1 MFDLESYE
9 DVNSRIKRF
18 RETHVSGRIETQIID
33 IDITKGYILIQASV
47 YREHEDLVPSAINYA
62 FEIRSE
68 RGVNRDFWVENAV
81 TSAVG
86 RAIGLLM
93 PSEKRPTKQDMEKVE
108 RLSHV
113 PAQSDPWATFTVS
126 TSEAESVGDVL
137 QLVSDKLGGEI
148 VEATPVCAHGRMV
161 DKRGSKNGRAY
172 SGWLCPVKNKAD
184 QCPAQWDAVARLE
197 DPGWNS

>member
-18 RETHVSGRIETQIID
+18 RETHPVGRIETNIID
-33 IDITKGYILIQASV
+33 IDITKGYVLIQASV
-47 YREHEDLVPSAINYA
+47 YREHEDLVPAAIDFA
-62 FEIRSE
+62 FEIRSD

-113 PAQSDPWATFTVS
+113 PAQPDPWATFTVS
-126 TSEAESVGDVL
+126 TENVDSVGAVL

-148 VEATPVCAHGRMV
+148 IEETPLCAHGRMI
-161 DKRGSKNGRAY
+161 SKSGTSSKTGKPYNGFV
-172 SGWLCPVKNKAD
+172 CPSKVKAD
-184 QCPAQWDAVARLE
+184 QCQAVWL
-197 DPGWNS
+197 

>member
-1 MFDLESYE
+1 MFDLDSYE

-18 RETHVSGRIETQIID
+18 RETHISGRVETHIID
-33 IDITKGYILIQASV
+33 IDITKGYVLIQASV
-47 YREHEDLVPSAINYA
+47 YREHEDLVPAAIDFA
-62 FEIRSE
+62 FEIRSD

-126 TSEAESVGDVL
+126 TENVETVGDVL

-148 VEATPVCAHGRMV
+148 VEQTPLCAHGRMLE
-161 DKRGSKNGRAY
+161 KSGTSSKTGKAY
-172 SGWLCPVKNKAD
+172 HGFVCPSKVKAD
-184 QCPAQWDAVARLE
+184 QCQAV
-197 DPGWNS
+197 WS

>member
-18 RETHVSGRIETQIID
+18 RDTHPVGRIETNIID
-33 IDITKGYILIQASV
+33 IDITKGYVLIQASV
-47 YREHEDLVPSAINYA
+47 YREHEDLVPAAIDFA
-62 FEIRSE
+62 FEIRSD

-126 TSEAESVGDVL
+126 TENVESVGDVL
-137 QLVSDKLGGEI
+137 QLVSDKLGAEI
-148 VEATPVCAHGRMV
+148 VEETPLCAHGRMIA
-161 DKRGSKNGRAY
+161 KSGTSSKTGKPY
-172 SGWLCPVKNKAD
+172 SGFVCPSKVKAD
-184 QCPAQWDAVARLE
+184 QCQAVWL
-197 DPGWNS
+197 

>member
-33 IDITKGYILIQASV
+33 IDITKGYVLIQAAV
-47 YREHEDLVPSAINYA
+47 YREHEDLVPSAIDFA
-62 FEIRSE
+62 FEIRSD
-68 RGVNRDFWVENAV
+68 RGVNKDFWVENAV

-113 PAQSDPWATFTVS
+113 PAQPDPWAHFTV
-126 TSEAESVGDVL
+126 TTEAAEPVGNVL
-137 QLVSDKLGGEI
+137 QLVSDQLGSEI
-148 VEATPVCAHGRMV
+148 VESTPLCAHGRMV
-161 DKRGSKNGRAY
+161 HKKGVSSKTGKDY
-172 SGWLCPVKNKAD
+172 EGHVCPSKVKSD
-184 QCPAQWDAVARLE
+184 QCAPVWL
-197 DPGWNS
+197 

>member
-1 MFDLESYE
+1 MFDLDSYE

-18 RETHVSGRIETQIID
+18 REAHPSGRIETIITD
-33 IDITKGYILIQASV
+33 ISVEKGYVLIQANV
-47 YREHEDLVPSAINYA
+47 YREFEDFVPSAIDYA
-62 FEIRSE
+62 FEIRSD

-113 PAQSDPWATFTVS
+113 PASSDPWATFTVE
-126 TSEAESVGDVL
+126 TSQVESVGQVL

-148 VEATPVCAHGRMV
+148 VEETPLCSHGRMIH
-161 DKRGSKNGRAY
+161 KKGTSSKTGKDY
-172 SGWLCPVKNKAD
+172 EGHVCPSKVKSD
-184 QCPAQWDAVARLE
+184 QCAPVWL
-197 DPGWNS
+197 

>member
-33 IDITKGYILIQASV
+33 IDITKGYILIQASI
-47 YREHEDLVPSAINYA
+47 YREHEDNVPSAIDYA
-62 FEIRSE
+62 FEIRSD

-113 PAQSDPWATFTVS
+113 PAQSDPWATFSVS
-126 TSEAESVGDVL
+126 TEAAESVGQVL
-137 QLVSDKLGGEI
+137 QLVSDQLGGEI
-148 VEATPVCAHGRMV
+148 VESTPLCAHGRMIH
-161 DKRGSKNGRAY
+161 KTGTSSKTGKPY
-172 SGWLCPVKNKAD
+172 EGYVCPSKVKAD
-184 QCPAQWDAVARLE
+184 QCAAVWL
-197 DPGWNS
+197 

>member
-18 RETHVSGRIETQIID
+18 RETHPVGRIETNIID
-33 IDITKGYILIQASV
+33 IDIVKGYVLIQASV
-47 YREHEDLVPSAINYA
+47 YREHEDLVPAAIDFA
-62 FEIRSE
+62 FEIRSD
-68 RGVNRDFWVENAV
+68 RGVNKDFWVENAV

-126 TSEAESVGDVL
+126 TENVESVGDVL

-148 VEATPVCAHGRMV
+148 VEETPLCAHGRMIH
-161 DKRGSKNGRAY
+161 KTGTSSKTGKPY
-172 SGWLCPVKNKAD
+172 EGYVCPSKVKAD
-184 QCPAQWDAVARLE
+184 QCQAVWL
-197 DPGWNS
+197 

>member
-47 YREHEDLVPSAINYA
+47 YREHEDLVPSAIDYA

-137 QLVSDKLGGEI
+137 QLVSDKLGAEI
-148 VEATPVCAHGRMV
+148 VEESPLCAHGRMLP
-161 DKRGSKNGRAY
+161 KSGTSSKTGRPY
-172 SGWLCPVKNKAD
+172 SGFVCPSKVKAD
-184 QCPAQWDAVARLE
+184 QCAAV
-197 DPGWNS
+197 WN

>member
-33 IDITKGYILIQASV
+33 IDITKGYVLIQAAV
-47 YREHEDLVPSAINYA
+47 YREHEDLVPAAIDFA
-62 FEIRSE
+62 FEIRSD
-68 RGVNRDFWVENAV
+68 RGVNKDFWVENAV

-126 TSEAESVGDVL
+126 TSDAESVGDVL

-148 VEATPVCAHGRMV
+148 VEESPLCAHGRMLP
-161 DKRGSKNGRAY
+161 KSGTSSKTGRPY
-172 SGWLCPVKNKAD
+172 SGFVCPSKVKAD
-184 QCPAQWDAVARLE
+184 QCAAV
-197 DPGWNS
+197 WN

>member
-18 RETHVSGRIETQIID
+18 RETYISGRIETNIID
-33 IDITKGYILIQASV
+33 IDITKGYVLIQAEV
-47 YREHEDLVPSAINYA
+47 YREHEDLVPSAIDYA
-62 FEIRSE
+62 FEIRSD

-93 PSEKRPTKQDMEKVE
+93 PSDKRPTKQDMEKVE

-113 PAQSDPWATFTVS
+113 PAQSDPWATFSVS
-126 TSEAESVGDVL
+126 TESAESVGQVL
-137 QLVSDKLGGEI
+137 QLVSDQLGGEI
-148 VEATPVCAHGRMV
+148 VESTPLCAHGRMIH
-161 DKRGSKNGRAY
+161 KTGTSSKTGKPY
-172 SGWLCPVKNKAD
+172 EGYVCPSKVKAD
-184 QCPAQWDAVARLE
+184 QCAAVWL
-197 DPGWNS
+197 

>member
-47 YREHEDLVPSAINYA
+47 YREHEDLVPSAIDYA

-126 TSEAESVGDVL
+126 TSDAESVGDVL
-137 QLVSDKLGGEI
+137 QLVSDKLGAEI
-148 VEATPVCAHGRMV
+148 VEESPLCAHGRMLP
-161 DKRGSKNGRAY
+161 KSGTSSKTGRPY
-172 SGWLCPVKNKAD
+172 SGFVCPSKVKAD
-184 QCPAQWDAVARLE
+184 QCAAV
-197 DPGWNS
+197 WN

>member
-18 RETHVSGRIETQIID
+18 RETHLSGRIETHIVD
-33 IDITKGYILIQASV
+33 INIEKGYVLIEAMV
-47 YREHEDLVPSAINYA
+47 YREHEDLVPAAVDYA
-62 FEIRSE
+62 YEMRSD

-113 PAQSDPWATFTVS
+113 PAQPDPWAHFTVTTYCS
-126 TSEAESVGDVL
+126 LYRS
-137 QLVSDKLGGEI
+137 
-148 VEATPVCAHGRMV
+148 
-161 DKRGSKNGRAY
+161 N
-172 SGWLCPVKNKAD
+172 
-184 QCPAQWDAVARLE
+184 
-197 DPGWNS
+197 

>member
-33 IDITKGYILIQASV
+33 IDISKGYILIQASV
-47 YREHEDLVPSAINYA
+47 YREHEDNVPSAIDYA
-62 FEIRSE
+62 FEIRSD

-113 PAQSDPWATFTVS
+113 PAHSDPWATFTVS
-126 TSEAESVGDVL
+126 TSDAESVGDVL
-137 QLVSDKLGGEI
+137 QLVSDKLGAEI
-148 VEATPVCAHGRMV
+148 VEEGPLCAHGRMLP
-161 DKRGSKNGRAY
+161 KSGTSSKTGRPY
-172 SGWLCPVKNKAD
+172 SGFVCPSKVKAD
-184 QCPAQWDAVARLE
+184 QCAAV
-197 DPGWNS
+197 WN

>member
-18 RETHVSGRIETQIID
+18 RETHLSGRIETHIVD
-33 IDITKGYILIQASV
+33 INIEKGYVLIEAMV
-47 YREHEDLVPSAINYA
+47 YREHEDLVPAAVDYA
-62 FEIRSE
+62 YEMRSD

-113 PAQSDPWATFTVS
+113 PAQPDPWAHFTV
-126 TSEAESVGDVL
+126 TTEAAEPVGNVL
-137 QLVSDKLGGEI
+137 QLVSEQLGAEI
-148 VEATPVCAHGRMV
+148 VETTPLCAHGRMIH
-161 DKRGSKNGRAY
+161 KSGTSSKTGKAY
-172 SGWLCPVKNKAD
+172 EGYVCPSKVKAD
-184 QCPAQWDAVARLE
+184 QCQAVWL
-197 DPGWNS
+197 

>member
-47 YREHEDLVPSAINYA
+47 YREHEDLVPSAIDYA
-62 FEIRSE
+62 FEIRSD

-137 QLVSDKLGGEI
+137 QLVSDKLGAEI
-148 VEATPVCAHGRMV
+148 VEESPLCAHGRMLP
-161 DKRGSKNGRAY
+161 KSGTSSKTGRPY
-172 SGWLCPVKNKAD
+172 SGFVCPSKVKAD
-184 QCPAQWDAVARLE
+184 QCAAV
-197 DPGWNS
+197 WN

>member
-33 IDITKGYILIQASV
+33 IDISKGYILIQASV
-47 YREHEDLVPSAINYA
+47 YREHEDNVPSAIDYA
-62 FEIRSE
+62 FEIRSD

-113 PAQSDPWATFTVS
+113 PAQPDPWATFTVS
-126 TSEAESVGDVL
+126 TSDAESVGDVL
-137 QLVSDKLGGEI
+137 QLVSDKLGAEI
-148 VEATPVCAHGRMV
+148 VEESPLCAHGRMLA
-161 DKRGSKNGRAY
+161 KSGTSSKTGRPY
-172 SGWLCPVKNKAD
+172 SGFVCPSKVKAD
-184 QCPAQWDAVARLE
+184 QCAAV
-197 DPGWNS
+197 WS

>member
-18 RETHVSGRIETQIID
+18 RETHISGRVETAIID
-33 IDITKGYILIQASV
+33 IDIAKGYVLIQASV
-47 YREHEDLVPSAINYA
+47 YREHEDLVPAAVDFA
-62 FEIRSE
+62 FEIRSD

-126 TSEAESVGDVL
+126 TENVESVGDVM
-137 QLVSDKLGGEI
+137 QLVSEKLGGEI
-148 VEATPVCAHGRMV
+148 IEETPLCAHGRMIE
-161 DKRGSKNGRAY
+161 KNGTSSKTGKAY
-172 SGWLCPVKNKAD
+172 HGFVCPSKVKAD
-184 QCPAQWDAVARLE
+184 QCQAVWL
-197 DPGWNS
+197 

>member
-33 IDITKGYILIQASV
+33 IDISKGYILIQASV
-47 YREHEDLVPSAINYA
+47 YREHEDNVPSAIDYA
-62 FEIRSE
+62 FEIRSD

-148 VEATPVCAHGRMV
+148 VEESPLCAHGRMLP
-161 DKRGSKNGRAY
+161 KSGTSSKTGRAY
-172 SGWLCPVKNKAD
+172 SGFVCPSKVKAD
-184 QCPAQWDAVARLE
+184 QCAAVWL
-197 DPGWNS
+197 

>member
-47 YREHEDLVPSAINYA
+47 YREHEDLVPSAIDYA

-126 TSEAESVGDVL
+126 TSDAESVGDVL
-137 QLVSDKLGGEI
+137 QLVSDKLGAEI
-148 VEATPVCAHGRMV
+148 VEESPLCAHGRMLP
-161 DKRGSKNGRAY
+161 KSGTSSKTGRAY
-172 SGWLCPVKNKAD
+172 SGFVCPSKVKAD
-184 QCPAQWDAVARLE
+184 QCAAV
-197 DPGWNS
+197 WN

>member
-33 IDITKGYILIQASV
+33 IDITKGYVLIQAAV
-47 YREHEDLVPSAINYA
+47 YREHEDLVPSAIDFA
-62 FEIRSE
+62 FEIRSD

-93 PSEKRPTKQDMEKVE
+93 PSDKRPTKQDMEKVE

-113 PAQSDPWATFTVS
+113 PAQPDPWATFTVE
-126 TSEAESVGDVL
+126 TSEVDTVGQVL
-137 QLVSDKLGGEI
+137 QLVSDQLGGEI
-148 VEATPVCAHGRMV
+148 VETTPLCAHGRMIHKSGTSAKTKQPYEGYV
-161 DKRGSKNGRAY
+161 CPSK
-172 SGWLCPVKNKAD
+172 VKAD
-184 QCPAQWDAVARLE
+184 QCQAVWL
-197 DPGWNS
+197 

>member
-47 YREHEDLVPSAINYA
+47 YREHEDFVPSAIDYA
-62 FEIRSE
+62 FEIRSD

-126 TSEAESVGDVL
+126 TSDAESVGDVL
-137 QLVSDKLGGEI
+137 QLVSDKLGAEI
-148 VEATPVCAHGRMV
+148 VEESPLCAHGRMLP
-161 DKRGSKNGRAY
+161 KSGTSSKTGRPY
-172 SGWLCPVKNKAD
+172 SGFVCPSKVKAD
-184 QCPAQWDAVARLE
+184 QCAAV
-197 DPGWNS
+197 WN

>member
-47 YREHEDLVPSAINYA
+47 YREHEDTCPSAIDYA
-62 FEIRSE
+62 FEIRSD

-113 PAQSDPWATFTVS
+113 PAQSDPWATFTVE
-126 TSEAESVGDVL
+126 TSEVDTVGQVL
-137 QLVSDKLGGEI
+137 QLVSDQLGGEI
-148 VEATPVCAHGRMV
+148 VETTPLCAHGRMIH
-161 DKRGSKNGRAY
+161 KSGTSSKTNKAY
-172 SGWLCPVKNKAD
+172 EGYVCPSKVKAD
-184 QCPAQWDAVARLE
+184 QCQAVWL
-197 DPGWNS
+197 